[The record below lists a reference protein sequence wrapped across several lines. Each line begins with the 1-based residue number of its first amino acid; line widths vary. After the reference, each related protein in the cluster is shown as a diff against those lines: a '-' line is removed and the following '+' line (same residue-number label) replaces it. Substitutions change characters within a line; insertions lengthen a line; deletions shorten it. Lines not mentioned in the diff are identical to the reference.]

1 MSGTEEQIEID
12 LGDMPKVEETKAEEP
27 TIEIVDDAAAA
38 QAGAGDDDPN
48 DVKKALKRLNKKLEK
63 EKQAREDA
71 ERRAKDLEQQANYAV
86 NKASE
91 SDMHLVASAIERL
104 NLDQN
109 MLKAELR
116 DAMAIGDFDRAAE
129 IQSSMVSN
137 TTNLKQ
143 LERGFEEM
151 KNAPRQPIQ
160 PVQRNTVTVDDLI
173 DKVTPRSAEWL
184 RKNKDALPDERS
196 IRIMGRAHEDAID
209 MGIIPESDEYFN
221 FVENRLGVGKQRPS
235 ADQDYDAMSD
245 AAKPMK
251 NRQSPPS
258 APVSRT
264 PVDSS
269 SRPGTIRLTAAEV
282 EAAKISGISPQEY
295 YRLKIQDRNRN

>member
-12 LGDMPKVEETKAEEP
+12 LGDTPKVEETRAEEP
-27 TIEIVDDAAAA
+27 TIEIVDENASTDTPAVEAKETKKYEK
-38 QAGAGDDDPN
+38 DPEQ
-48 DVKKALKRLNKKLEK
+48 ALKNLKKRLDQERM
-63 EKQAREDA
+63 AREDA
-71 ERRAKDLEQQANYAV
+71 ERRAQAAAGEV
-86 NKASE
+86 SE
-91 SDMHLVASAIERL
+91 TNMHLVANAIETVTR
-104 NLDQN
+104 DQEI
-109 MLKAELR
+109 LKGHLR
-116 DAMAIGDFDRAAE
+116 DAMAIGDFDKAAD
-129 IQSSMVSN
+129 IQAAMVSN

-151 KNAPRQPIQ
+151 KNQPRQPVQ
-160 PVQRNTVTVDDLI
+160 PVSRNEITVDDLI

-184 RKNKDALPDERS
+184 SKNRDALSDGRS
-196 IRIMGRAHEDAID
+196 IRIMGRAHEDAVD
-209 MGIIPESDEYFN
+209 MGIIPESDEYFG
-221 FVENRLGVGKQRPS
+221 FVESRLGIGKQDS
-235 ADQDYDAMSD
+235 SDYRNNDAMSD

-295 YRLKIQDRNRN
+295 YRLKTQDRNRN

>member
-12 LGDMPKVEETKAEEP
+12 LGDMPQVEETKAEDQS
-27 TIEIVDDAAAA
+27 IEIVDDAAAA
-38 QAGAGDDDPN
+38 QAGAGEDDPN
-48 DVKKALKRLNKKLEK
+48 DVKKALKRLNRKLEQ
-63 EKQAREDA
+63 EKQAREEA
-71 ERRAKDLEQQANYAV
+71 ERRAKDMEQQANLAV

-104 NLDQN
+104 SMDQE
-109 MLKAELR
+109 MLKAQLR
-116 DAMAIGDFDRAAE
+116 DSMAIGDFDRAAD
-129 IQSSMVSN
+129 IQAAMVSN

-143 LERGFEEM
+143 LERGYEEM
-151 KNAPRQPIQ
+151 KNVPRQPIQ

-173 DKVTPRSAEWL
+173 EKVTPRSAEWL

-209 MGIIPESDEYFN
+209 MGIIPESDEYFG
-221 FVENRLGVGKQRPS
+221 FVESRLGVGKQKS
-235 ADQDYDAMSD
+235 SDYQDLDAMSD

-264 PVDSS
+264 PADS

-295 YRLKIQDRNRN
+295 YRLKTQDRNRN